1 MNTDTI
7 SYNQAIVS
15 LLFSDGQFDE
25 TNAHLAFA
33 IAQDKILDHV
43 LGADLDEQL
52 DSEDVDDVI
61 ITVTRNGGVSLF

>member
-33 IAQDKILDHV
+33 AAQNKILKRVPD
-43 LGADLDEQL
+43 ADLDEQL
-52 DSEDVDDVI
+52 DGEEVDNVI